1 MVDRGATYYSVS
13 HSLLVTSEMSC
24 VVNYNVI
31 TEKVMYI
38 EYKIS
43 QFASVVGRIKD
54 RFD

>member
-1 MVDRGATYYSVS
+1 MAHVATYYAVS
-13 HSLLVTSEMSC
+13 HSLLITAEMSC
-24 VVNYNVI
+24 IINYNVL